1 MEVRD
6 THPARISRNLRP
18 LPFHRKCDRR
28 IAENAEVIT
37 IVGVLPNVFAGEYE
51 IPSKCLLDSRMKLVA
66 PAWSQRRRLT
76 RFKAPKKRV
85 QHRVAA
91 PDTGKHQVFVE
102 GCFQHTRIRNPQYGV
117 GLLYV
122 VGDPKAWLGFPMGR
136 KAIVKIPA

>member
-37 IVGVLPNVFAGEYE
+37 IVGVLPNVFAREYE

-76 RFKAPKKRV
+76 GFKTAQQRIQHCVIAPG
-85 QHRVAA
+85 
-91 PDTGKHQVFVE
+91 TGKNQVLIE
-102 GCFQHTRIRNPQYGV
+102 WRFQHARIRNPEHGV

-122 VGDPKAWLGFPMGR
+122 VGDPKTRLGFAMGG
-136 KAIVKIPA
+136 KAVVKIPA

>member
-51 IPSKCLLDSRMKLVA
+51 IASKCLLDSRMKLVA
-66 PAWSQRRRLT
+66 PARSQRCRLT

-85 QHRVAA
+85 QHCVAT
-91 PDTGKHQVFVE
+91 PDSGKHQVFVKWR
-102 GCFQHTRIRNPQYGV
+102 FQYARIRNAQYG
-117 GLLYV
+117 
-122 VGDPKAWLGFPMGR
+122 
-136 KAIVKIPA
+136 